1 VDPQQLRIATRGVR
15 GRTSR
20 VTRVLAALSVVVLT
34 ALPTVGNAAAPIA
47 PALPSAH
54 AYYEHAVV
62 VLTYH
67 DVSPLVPR
75 GTDTVSPQEF
85 AAEMDRLARD
95 GFHFISVPRLE
106 RFVSDG
112 TPIPPNAVSVVF
124 DNGYEGIHRY
134 ALPVLTQHQIPA
146 AVFLIVSY
154 VNHLANDLTWGE
166 VRGMA
171 GTGLV
176 HFYTETYDL
185 HHGIAVGPR
194 ASTAATVGRGLEAD
208 GRQESEAAYTARVL
222 TDLQRA
228 RAMVERETGEGVDA
242 LVYPYGQYT
251 PELIALARQAGYRYM
266 FTTIGWAIVPHADPS
281 RLTRLDIGVW
291 DQTPA
296 GAESAILSVASQ
308 AQRSTYAPPASYVRI
323 WH

>member
-1 VDPQQLRIATRGVR
+1 M
-15 GRTSR
+15 RTSGM
-20 VTRVLAALSVVVLT
+20 TRLLVALSAAALVT
-34 ALPTVGNAAAPIA
+34 LPNIASMAAPP
-47 PALPSAH
+47 PASAVPSAH
-54 AYYEHAVV
+54 VNYGNAVV

-67 DVSPLVPR
+67 DVSPVVPR
-75 GTDTVSPQEF
+75 GTDTVSPSEF

-106 RFVSDG
+106 RFVSDA
-112 TPIPPNAVSVVF
+112 TPVPPNAVCVVF

-134 ALPVLTQHQIPA
+134 ALPVLEQHQIPA

-171 GTGLV
+171 ETGLV

-185 HHGIAVGPR
+185 HHGIAIGPR
-194 ASTAATVGRGLEAD
+194 ASTAATVGRGLGAD
-208 GRQESEAAYTARVL
+208 GRPESEAAYDVRVL
-222 TDLQRA
+222 DDLTRA
-228 RAMVERETGEGVDA
+228 RTIVERETGEAVDA

-251 PELIALARQAGYRYM
+251 PALISLARQAGYRYM
-266 FTTIGWAIVPHADPS
+266 FTTIGWAIMPHADPS
-281 RLTRLDIGVW
+281 RLMRLDIGVW

-296 GAESAILSVASQ
+296 GVESAILSVAAQ
-308 AQRSTYAPPASYVRI
+308 AERSTYAPPEHYVRI